1 MIFNI
6 FREELNRFVKSG
18 ALQHLVVSHSRD
30 HSALDSAPRYVHES
44 IKMHAKE
51 IASCIKSGGKIYVC
65 GDAKHMVHDVQQA
78 FIEAF
83 KVGFGNFISCS
94 FILFLF

>member
-1 MIFNI
+1 M
-6 FREELNRFVKSG
+6 
-18 ALQHLVVSHSRD
+18 VSHSRD
-30 HSALDSAPRYVHES
+30 RSAVDSAPRYVHES

-78 FIEAF
+78 FIEAV

-94 FILFLF
+94 FIYSFFF